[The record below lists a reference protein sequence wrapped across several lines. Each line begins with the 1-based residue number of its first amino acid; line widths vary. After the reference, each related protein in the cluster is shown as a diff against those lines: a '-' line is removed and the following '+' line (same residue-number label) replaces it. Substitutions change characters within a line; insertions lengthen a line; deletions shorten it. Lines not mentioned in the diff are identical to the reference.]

1 MKYMIKEVYDKIK
14 KGGNMVLKPL
24 MSYRRFLLGM
34 LFLLVLI
41 MTGCSHSE
49 QKGTPVD
56 ISYLNKKETKLVAET
71 HYLESTNTKDMIVE
85 VLTLL
90 CSVPD
95 NKELKATLTSGIN
108 IITYS
113 YDGEQVIVSLG
124 EKYKELSGTTE
135 VLTRAALVR
144 SLTNIP
150 DVNYVMLTVNG
161 ESLTDL
167 SGNAIGAM
175 TADMF
180 VNNAGTQV
188 EKVESKVTL
197 RLYFANETGD
207 GLMAVNRELT
217 HNADLSNVPMEKLV
231 VEQLISGPAS
241 DETFPTISPDT
252 KLVNITVKDGV
263 CYLTFDSAMLTA
275 VNNVTTDV
283 TIYSIVNSLVEL
295 SNINKVQIS
304 IDGNKDGKFRDKY
317 EASTIFERNLSLV
330 N

>member
-1 MKYMIKEVYDKIK
+1 MNWYPAKR
-14 KGGNMVLKPL
+14 
-24 MSYRRFLLGM
+24 SRRV
-34 LFLLVLI
+34 LFLFGLMLVLAVLP
-41 MTGCSHSE
+41 TGCSSE
-49 QKGTPVD
+49 EKQGTAVD
-56 ISYLNKKETKLVAET
+56 ISYLNKKETKLVTET
-71 HYLESTNTKDMIVE
+71 HYLESIDTKDMIVE
-85 VLTLL
+85 VLKLL
-90 CSVPD
+90 CAVPD

-113 YDGEQVIVSLG
+113 YEGEQVIVSLG
-124 EKYKELSGTTE
+124 EKYKELSRTTE

-150 DVNYVMLTVNG
+150 GVNYVMITVNG
-161 ESLTDL
+161 EALTDL
-167 SGNAIGAM
+167 SGNAIGIM

-180 VNNAGTQV
+180 VDNAGTQV
-188 EKVESKVTL
+188 EAVESRVNL

-207 GLMAVNRELT
+207 GLIAVNRELT
-217 HNADLSNVPMEKLV
+217 HNADVSNVPMEKLV
-231 VEQLISGPAS
+231 VEQLISGPANE
-241 DETFPTISPDT
+241 ETFPTISSDT

-263 CYLTFDSAMLTA
+263 CYLTFNNAMLTA

-304 IDGNKDGKFRDKY
+304 IEGNKDGKFRDKY
-317 EASTIFERNLSLV
+317 EASTVFERNLSLV

>member
-1 MKYMIKEVYDKIK
+1 MNWYPAER
-14 KGGNMVLKPL
+14 
-24 MSYRRFLLGM
+24 SRRV
-34 LFLLVLI
+34 LFLFGLMLVLAVLP
-41 MTGCSHSE
+41 TGCSSE
-49 QKGTPVD
+49 EKQGTAVD
-56 ISYLNKKETKLVAET
+56 ISHLNKKETKLVTET
-71 HYLESTNTKDMIVE
+71 HYLESIDTKDMIVE
-85 VLTLL
+85 VLKLL
-90 CSVPD
+90 CAVPD

-124 EKYKELSGTTE
+124 EKYKELSRTTE

-150 DVNYVMLTVNG
+150 GVNYVMITVNG
-161 ESLTDL
+161 EALTDL
-167 SGNAIGAM
+167 SGNAIGIM

-180 VNNAGTQV
+180 VDNAGTQV
-188 EKVESKVTL
+188 EAVESRVNL

-207 GLMAVNRELT
+207 GLIAVNRELM
-217 HNADLSNVPMEKLV
+217 HNADVSNVSMEKLV
-231 VEQLISGPAS
+231 VEQLISGPANG
-241 DETFPTISPDT
+241 ETFPTISPDT

-263 CYLTFDSAMLTA
+263 CYLTFNSAMLTA

-283 TIYSIVNSLVEL
+283 TIFSIVNSLVEL

-304 IDGNKDGKFRDKY
+304 IEGNKDGKFRDKY
-317 EASTIFERNLSLV
+317 EASTVFERNLSLV

>member
-1 MKYMIKEVYDKIK
+1 
-14 KGGNMVLKPL
+14 
-24 MSYRRFLLGM
+24 
-34 LFLLVLI
+34 
-41 MTGCSHSE
+41 
-49 QKGTPVD
+49 
-56 ISYLNKKETKLVAET
+56 
-71 HYLESTNTKDMIVE
+71 MIVE

-207 GLMAVNRELT
+207 GLVAVNRELT
-217 HNADLSNVPMEKLV
+217 HNADLSNVSMEKLV

-241 DETFPTISPDT
+241 DETFPTVSPDT
-252 KLVNITVKDGV
+252 KLLNITVKDGV

>member
-1 MKYMIKEVYDKIK
+1 MNWYPAKRSRR
-14 KGGNMVLKPL
+14 VL
-24 MSYRRFLLGM
+24 FLLGLM
-34 LFLLVLI
+34 FVLAVLT
-41 MTGCSHSE
+41 TGCSSQE
-49 QKGTPVD
+49 KQGTAVD
-56 ISYLNKKETKLVAET
+56 ISYLNKKETKLVTET
-71 HYLESTNTKDMIVE
+71 HYLESIDTKDMIVE
-85 VLTLL
+85 VLRLL
-90 CSVPD
+90 CAVPD

-124 EKYKELSGTTE
+124 EKYKELSRTTE

-150 DVNYVMLTVNG
+150 GVSYVMITVNG
-161 ESLTDL
+161 EALTDL
-167 SGNAIGAM
+167 SGNAIGIM

-180 VNNAGTQV
+180 VDNAGTQV
-188 EKVESKVTL
+188 EAVESKVNL

-207 GLMAVNRELT
+207 GLIAVNRELT
-217 HNADLSNVPMEKLV
+217 HNADVSNVSMEKLV
-231 VEQLISGPAS
+231 VEQLISGPANG
-241 DETFPTISPDT
+241 ETFPTISPDT

-263 CYLTFDSAMLTA
+263 CYLTFNSAMLTA

-283 TIYSIVNSLVEL
+283 TIFSIVNSLVEL

-304 IDGNKDGKFRDKY
+304 IEGNKDGKFRDKY

>member
-1 MKYMIKEVYDKIK
+1 M
-14 KGGNMVLKPL
+14 NQKPL
-24 MSYRRFLLGM
+24 KRCHKVLFLLGLM
-34 LFLLVLI
+34 QLLAVLLA
-41 MTGCSHSE
+41 GCSSE
-49 QKGTPVD
+49 EPQGTPID
-56 ISYLNKKETKLVAET
+56 ISYLNKNETKLVTET
-71 HYLESTNTKDMIVE
+71 HYLTSTQTKDMIVE

-108 IITYS
+108 VITYS

-124 EKYKELSGTTE
+124 EKYRELSRTTE

-150 DVNYVMLTVNG
+150 EVNYVMLTVNG
-161 ESLTDL
+161 ESLTDM
-167 SGNAIGAM
+167 SGNAIGIM
-175 TADMF
+175 TSDMF
-180 VNNAGTQV
+180 VNNAGAQV
-188 EKVESKVTL
+188 ETVDSTVTL
-197 RLYFANETGD
+197 RLYFANEEGS
-207 GLMAVNRELT
+207 GLVAVNRELA
-217 HNADLSNVPMEKLV
+217 HNADVSNVPMEKLV
-231 VEQLISGPAS
+231 VEQLISGPVNG
-241 DETFPTISPDT
+241 ETWPTISPDT
-252 KLVNITVKDGV
+252 KLVNITVRDNI
-263 CYLTFDSAMLTA
+263 CYLTFDSAILTA

-317 EASTIFERNLSLV
+317 EASTVFERNLSLV

>member
-1 MKYMIKEVYDKIK
+1 
-14 KGGNMVLKPL
+14 
-24 MSYRRFLLGM
+24 
-34 LFLLVLI
+34 
-41 MTGCSHSE
+41 
-49 QKGTPVD
+49 
-56 ISYLNKKETKLVAET
+56 
-71 HYLESTNTKDMIVE
+71 MIVE

-124 EKYKELSGTTE
+124 EKYKELSGTTK

-207 GLMAVNRELT
+207 GLVAVNRELT
-217 HNADLSNVPMEKLV
+217 HNADLSNVSMEKLV

-241 DETFPTISPDT
+241 DETFPTVSPDT

>member
-1 MKYMIKEVYDKIK
+1 MNWYPAER
-14 KGGNMVLKPL
+14 
-24 MSYRRFLLGM
+24 SRRV
-34 LFLLVLI
+34 LFLFGLMLVLAVLP
-41 MTGCSHSE
+41 TGCSSE
-49 QKGTPVD
+49 EKQGTAVD
-56 ISYLNKKETKLVAET
+56 ISYLNKRETKLVTET
-71 HYLESTNTKDMIVE
+71 HYLESIDTKDMIVE
-85 VLTLL
+85 VLKLL
-90 CSVPD
+90 CAVPD

-124 EKYKELSGTTE
+124 EKYKELSRTTE

-150 DVNYVMLTVNG
+150 GVNYVMITVNG
-161 ESLTDL
+161 EALTDL
-167 SGNAIGAM
+167 SGNAIGIM

-180 VNNAGTQV
+180 VDNAGTQV
-188 EKVESKVTL
+188 EAVESRVNL

-207 GLMAVNRELT
+207 GLIAVNRELT
-217 HNADLSNVPMEKLV
+217 HNADVSNVPMEKLV
-231 VEQLISGPAS
+231 VEQLISGPANG
-241 DETFPTISPDT
+241 ETFPTISPDT

-263 CYLTFDSAMLTA
+263 CYLTFNSAMLTA

-283 TIYSIVNSLVEL
+283 TIFSIVNSLVEL

-304 IDGNKDGKFRDKY
+304 IEGNKDGKFRDKY
-317 EASTIFERNLSLV
+317 EASTVFERNLSLV

>member
-1 MKYMIKEVYDKIK
+1 MDQRPLKRCHK
-14 KGGNMVLKPL
+14 VL
-24 MSYRRFLLGM
+24 FLLGLM
-34 LFLLVLI
+34 QLLAVLLA
-41 MTGCSHSE
+41 GCSSE
-49 QKGTPVD
+49 EPQGTPID
-56 ISYLNKKETKLVAET
+56 ISYLNKNETKLVTET
-71 HYLESTNTKDMIVE
+71 HYLTSTDTKDMIVE

-108 IITYS
+108 VITYS

-124 EKYKELSGTTE
+124 EKYRELSRTTE

-150 DVNYVMLTVNG
+150 EVNYVMLTVNG
-161 ESLTDL
+161 ESLTDM
-167 SGNAIGAM
+167 SGNAIGIM
-175 TADMF
+175 TSDMF
-180 VNNAGTQV
+180 VNNAGAQV
-188 EKVESKVTL
+188 ETVDSTVTL
-197 RLYFANETGD
+197 RLYFANEEGS
-207 GLMAVNRELT
+207 GLVAVNRELA
-217 HNADLSNVPMEKLV
+217 HNADVSNVPMEKLV
-231 VEQLISGPAS
+231 VEQLISGPVNG
-241 DETFPTISPDT
+241 ETWPTISPDT
-252 KLVNITVKDGV
+252 KLVNITVRDNI
-263 CYLTFDSAMLTA
+263 CYLTFDSAILTA

-317 EASTIFERNLSLV
+317 EASTVFERNLSLV

>member
-1 MKYMIKEVYDKIK
+1 MKQ
-14 KGGNMVLKPL
+14 KGDFMNWYPAKRSQKV
-24 MSYRRFLLGM
+24 
-34 LFLLVLI
+34 LFLFGFILVLAVLS
-41 MTGCSHSE
+41 TGCSSE
-49 QKGTPVD
+49 KNQGTAID
-56 ISYLNKKETKLVAET
+56 ISYLNKKETKLVTET
-71 HYLESTNTKDMIVE
+71 HYLESIDTKDMIVE
-85 VLTLL
+85 VLKLL
-90 CSVPD
+90 CAVPD

-108 IITYS
+108 IVTYS

-124 EKYKELSGTTE
+124 EKYKELSRTTE

-150 DVNYVMLTVNG
+150 GVNYVMVTVNG
-161 ESLTDL
+161 EPLTDL
-167 SGNAIGAM
+167 SGNAIGIM

-180 VNNAGTQV
+180 VDNAGTQV
-188 EKVESKVTL
+188 EAVESKVNL

-207 GLMAVNRELT
+207 GLIAVNRELT
-217 HNADLSNVPMEKLV
+217 HNADVSNVPMEKLV
-231 VEQLISGPAS
+231 VEQLISGPAN
-241 DETFPTISPDT
+241 DKTYPTISSDT

-263 CYLTFDSAMLTA
+263 CYLTFNSEMLTA

-304 IDGNKDGKFRDKY
+304 IEGNKDGKFRDKY
-317 EASTIFERNLSLV
+317 EASTVFERNLSLV

>member
-1 MKYMIKEVYDKIK
+1 
-14 KGGNMVLKPL
+14 MVLKPL
-24 MSYRRFLLGM
+24 RRYRRFWLLLGM
-34 LFLLVLI
+34 LFFPVLL
-41 MTGCSHSE
+41 MTGCSHAE
-49 QKGTPVD
+49 QKGTAVD

-71 HYLESTNTKDMIVE
+71 HYLESTDTKDMIVE

-124 EKYKELSGTTE
+124 EKYKELSGTTD
-135 VLTRAALVR
+135 VLTRAALVS

-207 GLMAVNRELT
+207 GLVAVNRELT

-231 VEQLISGPAS
+231 VEQLISGPAC
-241 DETFPTISPDT
+241 DETFPTVSPDT

-263 CYLTFDSAMLTA
+263 CYLTFDSTMLTA

>member
-1 MKYMIKEVYDKIK
+1 MNWHPAERFQKI
-14 KGGNMVLKPL
+14 
-24 MSYRRFLLGM
+24 
-34 LFLLVLI
+34 LFLFGLI
-41 MTGCSHSE
+41 LMLAVISIGCSSE
-49 QKGTPVD
+49 EKQGTAID
-56 ISYLNKKETKLVAET
+56 ISYLNKKETKLVTET
-71 HYLESTNTKDMIVE
+71 HYLESTDTKDMIVE
-85 VLTLL
+85 VLKLL
-90 CSVPD
+90 CAVPD

-124 EKYKELSGTTE
+124 EKYKELSRTTE

-150 DVNYVMLTVNG
+150 GINYVMLTVNG
-161 ESLTDL
+161 EALTDL
-167 SGNAIGAM
+167 SGNAIGIM

-180 VNNAGTQV
+180 VDNAGTQV
-188 EKVESKVTL
+188 ETVESKVNL

-207 GLMAVNRELT
+207 GLIAVNRELT
-217 HNADLSNVPMEKLV
+217 HNADVSNVPMEKLV
-231 VEQLISGPAS
+231 VEQLISGPANN
-241 DETFPTISPDT
+241 ETFPTISSDT

-263 CYLTFDSAMLTA
+263 CYLTFNSAMLTT

-304 IDGNKDGKFRDKY
+304 IEDNKDGKFRDKY
-317 EASTIFERNLSLV
+317 EASTVFERNLSLV

>member
-1 MKYMIKEVYDKIK
+1 M
-14 KGGNMVLKPL
+14 NQKPL
-24 MSYRRFLLGM
+24 KRCHKVLFLLGLM
-34 LFLLVLI
+34 QLLAVLLA
-41 MTGCSHSE
+41 GCSSE
-49 QKGTPVD
+49 EPQGTPID
-56 ISYLNKKETKLVAET
+56 ISYLNKNETKLVMET
-71 HYLESTNTKDMIVE
+71 HYLTSTDTKDMIVE

-108 IITYS
+108 VITYS

-124 EKYKELSGTTE
+124 EKYRELSRTTE

-150 DVNYVMLTVNG
+150 EVNYVMLTVNG
-161 ESLTDL
+161 ESLTDM
-167 SGNAIGAM
+167 SGNAIGIM
-175 TADMF
+175 TSDMF
-180 VNNAGTQV
+180 VNNAGAQV
-188 EKVESKVTL
+188 ETVDSTVTL
-197 RLYFANETGD
+197 RLYFANEEGS
-207 GLMAVNRELT
+207 GLVAVNRELA
-217 HNADLSNVPMEKLV
+217 HNADVSNVPMEKLV
-231 VEQLISGPAS
+231 VEQLISGPVNG
-241 DETFPTISPDT
+241 ETWPTISPDT
-252 KLVNITVKDGV
+252 KLVNITVRDNI
-263 CYLTFDSAMLTA
+263 CYLTFDSAILTA

-317 EASTIFERNLSLV
+317 EASTVFERNLSLV

>member
-1 MKYMIKEVYDKIK
+1 M
-14 KGGNMVLKPL
+14 NQKPL
-24 MSYRRFLLGM
+24 RIILLLLGLM
-34 LFLLVLI
+34 QLLTVAL
-41 MTGCSHSE
+41 TGCGSKE
-49 QKGTPVD
+49 PQGTPID
-56 ISYLNKKETKLVAET
+56 ISYLNKNETKLVTET
-71 HYLESTNTKDMIVE
+71 HYLTSTDTKDMIVE

-124 EKYKELSGTTE
+124 EKYKELSRTTE

-150 DVNYVMLTVNG
+150 EVNYVMLTVNG
-161 ESLTDL
+161 ESLTDA
-167 SGNAIGAM
+167 SGNVIGIM
-175 TADMF
+175 TSDMF
-180 VNNAGTQV
+180 VNNAGAQV
-188 EKVESKVTL
+188 ETVNSTVTL
-197 RLYFANETGD
+197 RLYFANEEGD
-207 GLMAVNRELT
+207 GLVAVNRELA
-217 HNADLSNVPMEKLV
+217 HNADVSNVPMEKLV
-231 VEQLISGPAS
+231 VEQLISGPVNG
-241 DETFPTISPDT
+241 ETCPTISPDT
-252 KLVNITVKDGV
+252 KLVNITVRDNI
-263 CYLTFDSAMLTA
+263 CYLTFDSAILTA

-304 IDGNKDGKFRDKY
+304 VDGNKDGKFRDKY
-317 EASTIFERNLSLV
+317 EASTVFERNLSLV

>member
-1 MKYMIKEVYDKIK
+1 
-14 KGGNMVLKPL
+14 MVLKPL
-24 MSYRRFLLGM
+24 RRYRRFWLL
-34 LFLLVLI
+34 
-41 MTGCSHSE
+41 MTGCSHAE
-49 QKGTPVD
+49 QKGTAVD

-71 HYLESTNTKDMIVE
+71 HYLESTDTKDMIVE

-207 GLMAVNRELT
+207 GLVAVNRELT

-241 DETFPTISPDT
+241 DETFPTVSPDT

-263 CYLTFDSAMLTA
+263 CYLTFDSTMLTA

>member
-1 MKYMIKEVYDKIK
+1 MKRKML
-14 KGGNMVLKPL
+14 KG
-24 MSYRRFLLGM
+24 YRRFLFLLGM
-34 LFLLVLI
+34 MCLSVALLAA
-41 MTGCSHSE
+41 CSRE
-49 QKGTPVD
+49 EPEGTPID
-56 ISYLNKKETKLVAET
+56 ISYLNKNETKLMTET
-71 HYLESTNTKDMIVE
+71 HYLTSTDTKDMIVE

-124 EKYKELSGTTE
+124 EKYKELSRTTE

-150 DVNYVMLTVNG
+150 DVNYVMLTING
-161 ESLTDL
+161 ESLTDT
-167 SGNAIGAM
+167 SGNAIGIM

-180 VNNAGTQV
+180 VNNAGAQMETA
-188 EKVESKVTL
+188 ESKVTL
-197 RLYFANETGD
+197 RLYFANED
-207 GLMAVNRELT
+207 GNGLIAVNRELT
-217 HNADLSNVPMEKLV
+217 HNADVSNVPMEKLV

-241 DETFPTISPDT
+241 DEIYPTINPDT
-252 KLVNITVKDGV
+252 KLVNITVRDGV

-317 EASTIFERNLSLV
+317 EASTVFERNLSLV

>member
-1 MKYMIKEVYDKIK
+1 
-14 KGGNMVLKPL
+14 MVLKPL
-24 MSYRRFLLGM
+24 RRYRRFWLLLGM
-34 LFLLVLI
+34 LFFPVLL
-41 MTGCSHSE
+41 MTGCSHAE
-49 QKGTPVD
+49 QKGTAVD

-71 HYLESTNTKDMIVE
+71 HYLESTDTKDMIVE

-207 GLMAVNRELT
+207 GLVAVNRELT

-241 DETFPTISPDT
+241 DETFPTVSPDT

-263 CYLTFDSAMLTA
+263 CYLTFDSTMLTA

-283 TIYSIVNSLVEL
+283 TIFSIVNSLVEL

-304 IDGNKDGKFRDKY
+304 IEGNKDGKFRDKY
-317 EASTIFERNLSLV
+317 EASTVFERNLSLV

>member
-1 MKYMIKEVYDKIK
+1 MNWHPAERFQKI
-14 KGGNMVLKPL
+14 
-24 MSYRRFLLGM
+24 
-34 LFLLVLI
+34 LFLFGLI
-41 MTGCSHSE
+41 LMLAVISIGCSSE
-49 QKGTPVD
+49 EKQGTAID
-56 ISYLNKKETKLVAET
+56 ISYLNKKETKLVTET
-71 HYLESTNTKDMIVE
+71 HYLESTDTKDMIVE
-85 VLTLL
+85 VLKLL
-90 CSVPD
+90 CAVPD

-124 EKYKELSGTTE
+124 EKYKELSRTTE

-150 DVNYVMLTVNG
+150 GINYVMLTVNG
-161 ESLTDL
+161 EALTDL
-167 SGNAIGAM
+167 SGNAIGIM

-180 VNNAGTQV
+180 VDNAGTQV
-188 EKVESKVTL
+188 ETVESKVNL

-207 GLMAVNRELT
+207 GLIAVNRELT
-217 HNADLSNVPMEKLV
+217 HNADVSNVPMEKLV
-231 VEQLISGPAS
+231 VEQLISGPANN
-241 DETFPTISPDT
+241 ETFPTISSDT

-263 CYLTFDSAMLTA
+263 CYLTFNSAILTT

-295 SNINKVQIS
+295 SNINKVQVS
-304 IDGNKDGKFRDKY
+304 IEDNKDGKFRDKY
-317 EASTIFERNLSLV
+317 EASTVFERNLSLV

>member
-1 MKYMIKEVYDKIK
+1 MNWHPAERFQKI
-14 KGGNMVLKPL
+14 
-24 MSYRRFLLGM
+24 
-34 LFLLVLI
+34 LFLFGLI
-41 MTGCSHSE
+41 LMLAVISIGCSSE
-49 QKGTPVD
+49 EKQGTAID
-56 ISYLNKKETKLVAET
+56 ISYLNKKETKLVTET
-71 HYLESTNTKDMIVE
+71 HYLESTDTKDMIVE
-85 VLTLL
+85 VLKLL
-90 CSVPD
+90 CAVPD

-124 EKYKELSGTTE
+124 EKYKELSRTTE
-135 VLTRAALVR
+135 VLTRAALVK

-150 DVNYVMLTVNG
+150 GINYVMLTVNG
-161 ESLTDL
+161 EALTDL
-167 SGNAIGAM
+167 SGNAIGIM

-180 VNNAGTQV
+180 VDNAGTQV
-188 EKVESKVTL
+188 ETVESKVNL

-207 GLMAVNRELT
+207 GLIAVNRELT
-217 HNADLSNVPMEKLV
+217 HNADVSNVPMEKLV
-231 VEQLISGPAS
+231 VEQLISGPANN
-241 DETFPTISPDT
+241 ETFPTISSDT

-263 CYLTFDSAMLTA
+263 CYLTFNSAILTT

-304 IDGNKDGKFRDKY
+304 IEDNKDGKFRDKY
-317 EASTIFERNLSLV
+317 EASTVFERNLSLV

>member
-1 MKYMIKEVYDKIK
+1 
-14 KGGNMVLKPL
+14 
-24 MSYRRFLLGM
+24 M
-34 LFLLVLI
+34 LFLPVLI
-41 MTGCSHSE
+41 MTGCSPSE
-49 QKGTPVD
+49 QKGTAVD
-56 ISYLNKKETKLVAET
+56 ISYLNKKETKLVTET
-71 HYLESTNTKDMIVE
+71 HYLESTDTKDMIVE

-207 GLMAVNRELT
+207 GLVAVNRELT
-217 HNADLSNVPMEKLV
+217 HNADLSNVSMEKLV

-241 DETFPTISPDT
+241 DETFPTVSPDT
-252 KLVNITVKDGV
+252 KLLNITVKDGV

>member
-1 MKYMIKEVYDKIK
+1 
-14 KGGNMVLKPL
+14 MVLKPL
-24 MSYRRFLLGM
+24 RRYRRFWLLLGM
-34 LFLLVLI
+34 LIFPVLL
-41 MTGCSHSE
+41 MTGCSHAE
-49 QKGTPVD
+49 QKGTAVD

-71 HYLESTNTKDMIVE
+71 HYLESTDTKDMIVE

-207 GLMAVNRELT
+207 GLVAVNRELT

-241 DETFPTISPDT
+241 DETFPTVSPDT

-263 CYLTFDSAMLTA
+263 CYLTFDSTMLTA

>member
-1 MKYMIKEVYDKIK
+1 
-14 KGGNMVLKPL
+14 
-24 MSYRRFLLGM
+24 
-34 LFLLVLI
+34 
-41 MTGCSHSE
+41 MTGCSHAE
-49 QKGTPVD
+49 QKGTAVD

-71 HYLESTNTKDMIVE
+71 HYLESTDTKDMIVE

-207 GLMAVNRELT
+207 GLVAVNRELT

-241 DETFPTISPDT
+241 DETFPTVSPDT

-263 CYLTFDSAMLTA
+263 CYLTFDSTMLTA

>member
-1 MKYMIKEVYDKIK
+1 
-14 KGGNMVLKPL
+14 MVLMP
-24 MSYRRFLLGM
+24 SGRYRRVLLLLGM
-34 LFLLVLI
+34 LFLPVLI
-41 MTGCSHSE
+41 MTGCSHAA
-49 QKGTPVD
+49 QKGTAVD
-56 ISYLNKKETKLVAET
+56 ISYLNKKETKLVTET
-71 HYLESTNTKDMIVE
+71 HYLESTDTKDMIVE

-161 ESLTDL
+161 ESLTDF

-207 GLMAVNRELT
+207 GLVAVNRELT
-217 HNADLSNVPMEKLV
+217 HNADLSNVSMEKLV

-241 DETFPTISPDT
+241 DETFPTVSPDT

>member
-1 MKYMIKEVYDKIK
+1 M
-14 KGGNMVLKPL
+14 
-24 MSYRRFLLGM
+24 LLAAA
-34 LFLLVLI
+34 LA
-41 MTGCSHSE
+41 TGCSKE
-49 QKGTPVD
+49 EPQGTPVD
-56 ISYLNKKETKLVAET
+56 ISYLNKSETKLVTER
-71 HYLESTNTKDMIVE
+71 HYLTSTDTKDMIVE

-124 EKYKELSGTTE
+124 EKYKELSRTTE

-150 DVNYVMLTVNG
+150 EVNYVMLTVNG
-161 ESLTDL
+161 ESLTDT

-175 TADMF
+175 TSDMF
-180 VNNAGTQV
+180 VNNAGAQV
-188 EKVESKVTL
+188 EAVDSTVTL
-197 RLYFANETGD
+197 RLYFANEEGD
-207 GLMAVNRELT
+207 GLVAVNRELA
-217 HNADLSNVPMEKLV
+217 HNADISNVPMEKLV
-231 VEQLISGPAS
+231 VEQLISGPAN
-241 DETFPTISPDT
+241 DDTYPTISPDT
-252 KLVNITVKDGV
+252 KLVNITVRDNI

-283 TIYSIVNSLVEL
+283 TVYSLVNSLVEL

-317 EASTIFERNLSLV
+317 EASTVFERNLLLV
-330 N
+330 D